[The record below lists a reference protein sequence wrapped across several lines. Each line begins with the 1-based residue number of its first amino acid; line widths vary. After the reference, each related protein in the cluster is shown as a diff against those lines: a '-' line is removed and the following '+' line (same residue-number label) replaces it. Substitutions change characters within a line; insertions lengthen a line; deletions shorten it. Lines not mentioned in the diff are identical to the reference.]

1 MIRRVCVFCGSS
13 PGRNPLFVQAA
24 REVGGVIARAGLGL
38 VYGGGGNGMMGAVAD
53 GALDAGGQVTG
64 IIPDALRRRELAH
77 PRVADMQ
84 VVQSMHERKQAMA
97 DASDAFVMLPGGF
110 GTFEEFCEV
119 VTWSQLGMHRKPCV
133 LLNVAGYFDRMIA
146 MFDHAREQEFVSR
159 AHRAIVAAV
168 DAPTQ
173 LVQALRDYRA
183 PPTHRWLA
191 EEDT

>member
-1 MIRRVCVFCGSS
+1 MIRSVCVFCGSS

>member
-1 MIRRVCVFCGSS
+1 
-13 PGRNPLFVQAA
+13 
-24 REVGGVIARAGLGL
+24 
-38 VYGGGGNGMMGAVAD
+38 
-53 GALDAGGQVTG
+53 
-64 IIPDALRRRELAH
+64 
-77 PRVADMQ
+77 MQ

-146 MFDHAREQEFVSR
+146 MFDHACEEEFVSR

-168 DAPTQ
+168 DAPSQ
-173 LVQALRDYRA
+173 LVQALREYRA

>member
-1 MIRRVCVFCGSS
+1 MRSVCVFCGSS

>member
-1 MIRRVCVFCGSS
+1 MCVFCGSS

>member
-1 MIRRVCVFCGSS
+1 MRRVCVFCGSS

-97 DASDAFVMLPGGF
+97 DASDAFMMLPGGF

-146 MFDHAREQEFVSR
+146 MFDHAREEEFVSR